1 MEVFRDPQAAHGLAQ
16 TGATE
21 NGDRTFAALNRT
33 RSRLEGL
40 FDASGW
46 EIAVEC
52 GYGKKRPF
60 DKSKK

>member
-1 MEVFRDPQAAHGLAQ
+1 MEVFSDTQATHGLAQ

-21 NGDRTFAALNRT
+21 NRNRTFAALNRT
-33 RSRLEGL
+33 RSRLKGL
-40 FDASGW
+40 FDASRW
-46 EIAVEC
+46 ELAVEC